1 LVFVIAAFAIALLA
15 TRPFGL
21 PRWVWPVAAALLIV
35 ALGYEPVPSAVR
47 AILAQWNVL
56 LFIAGLLGISAAAH
70 AAGVFHWI
78 TDFVLARAGG
88 SWRGLFIG
96 LFLTGAVIALLL
108 SNDATAVVLTPIVY
122 RAVTRHGGNPKPFLF
137 ACIFVANTASFGLP
151 FSNPANVL
159 ILPHARLLPYLWHL
173 AVPQIC
179 AVAATL
185 GLLLF
190 FFRGEIAGR
199 YSTIECAAPTAAV
212 QRALIAMALVV
223 VGYFT
228 ALARGWPLGIVA
240 SVGAI
245 LVLLAARRNPIGALR
260 RAGWSVLS
268 LLAGLFV
275 LFDAVA
281 RAGFVAWIAA
291 HLTAAMHGGAL
302 GLNAAAAAGAAV
314 LSNLFNNLPV
324 AVASSYVAAHA
335 SAPVAYPLIAG
346 VDLGP
351 NLVTSA
357 SLATILWLTILR
369 QYGIRVGFA
378 EYLKLGAA
386 IAPATLLP
394 AILWLSLIR

>member
-1 LVFVIAAFAIALLA
+1 MVFVIAAFAIALLA

-21 PRWVWPVAAALLIV
+21 PRWVWPVAASLLIV
-35 ALGYEPVPSAVR
+35 ALGYEPAPAAAR

-56 LFIAGLLGISAAAH
+56 LFIAGLLGISAGAH

-78 TDFVLARAGG
+78 TDFILARADG
-88 SWRGLFIG
+88 SWRRLFVG

-159 ILPHARLLPYLWHL
+159 ILPHARLLPYVWHL
-173 AVPQIC
+173 AIPQLC
-179 AVAATL
+179 AIAAAL
-185 GLLLF
+185 ALLLF
-190 FFRGEIAGR
+190 FFRREIAGS
-199 YSTIECAAPTAAV
+199 YGTTECGAPVAAV
-212 QRALIAMALVV
+212 ARALIAMALVV
-223 VGYFT
+223 VCYFV

-240 SVGAI
+240 SAGAI
-245 LVLLAARRNPIGALR
+245 VVVLAAGKNPVGALR
-260 RAGWSVLS
+260 RAGWSVVS

-275 LFDAVA
+275 LFDAAA

-291 HLTAAMHGGAL
+291 HLTAAMHGSAL
-302 GLNAAAAAGAAV
+302 VATASAAAGAAA

-324 AVASSYVAAHA
+324 AVASSYVAARA

-369 QYGIRVGFA
+369 QYGVRVSFA
-378 EYLKLGAA
+378 EYLRLGAA
-386 IAPATLLP
+386 VLPATLLP